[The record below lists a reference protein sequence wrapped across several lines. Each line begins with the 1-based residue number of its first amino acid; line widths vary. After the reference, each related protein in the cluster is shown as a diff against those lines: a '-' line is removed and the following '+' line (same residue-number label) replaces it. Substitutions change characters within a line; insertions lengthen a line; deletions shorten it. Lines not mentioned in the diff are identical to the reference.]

1 MSLTKV
7 LVVEDEPN
15 LRALLMRLLTGANY
29 LVKGAATGS
38 EGLQAALSEQFDL
51 VVLDLML
58 PDLSGEEVMHVLLAA
73 RPDAKILVLSSAPE
87 VGRRVGV
94 LERGAAD
101 FLGKPFVNGEFLA
114 RIRLRLRDS
123 SARQGAATRVM
134 IDASAHLDVTRNE
147 LVVNGHRV
155 ALSQRE
161 FTLLGYLAQRRG
173 ATCTRQEL
181 LADVWG
187 LGFDPGTNVVDVY
200 IGRLRAKLAP
210 VKIETIR
217 NVGYRLAAS

>member
-1 MSLTKV
+1 MSRI

-15 LRALLMRLLTGANY
+15 LRALLTRLLGGAGY
-29 LVKGAATGS
+29 AVTTAATGA
-38 EGLQAALSEQFDL
+38 EGLRVALSEPHDL

-58 PDLSGEEVMHVLLAA
+58 PDLSGEEIMHVLLAA
-73 RPDAKILVLSSAPE
+73 RPEAKILVLSSAPE

-101 FLGKPFVNGEFLA
+101 FLGKPFVNGELLA
-114 RIRLRLRDS
+114 RVRLRLREVVP
-123 SARQGAATRVM
+123 RPGVLTRVI
-134 IDASAHLDVTRNE
+134 IDGDAHLDVTRNE
-147 LVVNGHRV
+147 LVVNDHRI

-161 FTLLGYLAQRRG
+161 FTLLSYLAQRRG
-173 ATCTRQEL
+173 ATCTRKEL

-187 LGFDPGTNVVDVY
+187 LGFDPRTNVVDVY
-200 IGRLRAKLAP
+200 IGRLRAKLAT
-210 VKIETIR
+210 VKIETVR